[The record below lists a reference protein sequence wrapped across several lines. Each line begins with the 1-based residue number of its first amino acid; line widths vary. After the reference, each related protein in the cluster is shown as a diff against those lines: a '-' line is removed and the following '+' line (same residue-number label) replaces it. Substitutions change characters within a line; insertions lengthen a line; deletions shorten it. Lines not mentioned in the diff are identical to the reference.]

1 MATPVR
7 CAPGVSA
14 PAAGTS
20 RPLKTPHPAL
30 RESDNPLP
38 SPDSSHP
45 TLLERKVFGVEG
57 GSAFLEC
64 EPRSLQARVEWTFQ
78 RAGEAARSQVSL
90 LPLCCYKQALVPPP
104 TSRRGPA
111 LANEALGRVPPLDQV
126 RPGPVRPAQPGP

>member
-1 MATPVR
+1 M
-7 CAPGVSA
+7 SA
-14 PAAGTS
+14 PACPDFVAFEDATAC
-20 RPLKTPHPAL
+20 PAL
-30 RESDNPLP
+30 PESDNPLP

-78 RAGEAARSQVSL
+78 RTGEAARTQVSL
-90 LPLCCYKQALVPPP
+90 PPLGSPTGPGPTP

-111 LANEALGRVPPLDQV
+111 LANEALGPAPTCR
-126 RPGPVRPAQPGP
+126 RCGPAQ